1 MAEIRFRSDV
11 AVTLVQHVGDD
22 AGVCRA
28 ARVSTLGA
36 AAADTAEA
44 AGLVRYLVK
53 HRHGTPFE
61 HGLMTFLVEAPIF
74 VFREW
79 HRHRV
84 GWNYSETS
92 GRYRELEPVFWV
104 PGLER
109 KLKPAPGY
117 KAARPE
123 FVEGDEADH
132 EAIQTS
138 CRLAY
143 RGAWQSYQVMLACG
157 VALEVARAVLPVGIY
172 SSMYATANPRSLMHF
187 LSLRTHEP
195 EAANVSYPQ
204 AEIEDCAR
212 QMEAAFARL
221 YPLTHAAFC
230 EFGRRA
236 P

>member
-1 MAEIRFRSDV
+1 MEIRFRSDV
-11 AVTLVQHVGDD
+11 AVSLVQSVGDD

-28 ARVSTLGA
+28 ARVSTLGT

-44 AGLVRYLVK
+44 AGLIRYLMK

-61 HGLMTFLVEAPIF
+61 HGLLTFLVEAPLF

-79 HRHRV
+79 HRHRA
-84 GWNYSETS
+84 GWSYSETS

-104 PGLER
+104 PPPGR

-123 FVEGDEADH
+123 FVEGDESDH
-132 EAIQTS
+132 RLIKSA
-138 CRLAY
+138 CRGAY
-143 RGAWQSYQVMLACG
+143 RAAWHQYAAMVQFG
-157 VALEVARAVLPVGIY
+157 VALEVARAVLPVGTY

-195 EAANVSYPQ
+195 DAARVSYPQ

-212 QMEAAFARL
+212 QMEAAFAGL
-221 YPLTHAAFC
+221 YPLTHAAWN
-230 EFGRRA
+230 EFGRQA